1 MAIVRPFRGIRY
13 AATVGRDVSDL
24 IAPPYDVLDAADKA
38 SLLGKSPYNI
48 VAVDLPHV
56 PPKTLGP
63 DSAYASAAQTMKL
76 WLDRGVLVRDSRP
89 AFYPYEQSYTHEGKS
104 YARRGLVGLVKLT
117 PFGVDVIPH
126 ERTYPGP
133 IEDRLRLMQTT
144 TAQLS
149 AVFGLYRDPSNEI
162 TRLLFS
168 HTSMPDAVAT
178 LDGVTHKLWDVIDAA
193 VDQRVVDLFA
203 DKKIYIADGHH
214 RYTTALHYQRL
225 AEQEHGGPLPEDH
238 PANYAMFVLVGFD
251 DPGLIVLPTHRLI
264 GGVANWSADAF
275 VALASRHLDITPT
288 PYQTQHLPEV
298 AGMLGGFGAGVI
310 AMFDR
315 ATGRVWKLALR
326 DSAIMKQLEPNQS
339 DAWRSLDVAVLRRL
353 VIDELIVGKM
363 NAGNDAKLAYT
374 PDASQIAPKLRAES
388 LDVAFLLQ
396 STPVTALADLGD
408 HGEVMP
414 QKSTY
419 FYPKPATGLVINAL
433 GEER

>member
-1 MAIVRPFRGIRY
+1 MANVRPFRGIRY
-13 AATVGRDVSDL
+13 SAAAGRDVSDL
-24 IAPPYDVLDAADKA
+24 IAPPYDVLDDADK
-38 SLLGKSPYNI
+38 SRLLAKSPYNI

-63 DSAYASAAQTMKL
+63 DSAYASAAATMQL
-76 WLDRGVLVRDSRP
+76 WLDRGVLVRDARP
-89 AFYPYEQSYTHEGKS
+89 AFYPYEQSYAHNGKT
-104 YARRGLVGLVKLT
+104 YARRGLIGLVRLT

-144 TAQLS
+144 AAQLS
-149 AVFGLYRDPSNEI
+149 PVFGLFRDPSNEI
-162 TRLLFS
+162 TQLLFA
-168 HTSMPDAVAT
+168 HTSMPDAIAT
-178 LDGVTHKLWDVIDAA
+178 MDGVTHKLWDVIDAE

-225 AEQEHGGPLPEDH
+225 AEQQHGGPLPEDH

-251 DPGLIVLPTHRLI
+251 DPGLIVLPTHRLL
-264 GGVANWSADAF
+264 GGIAGWNAEAF
-275 VALASRHLDITPT
+275 VALASKYFEVTPT
-288 PYQTQHLPEV
+288 PYRAEHLPEV
-298 AGMLGGFGAGVI
+298 AGMLAGFGPGTM

-315 ATGRVWKLALR
+315 ASGRVWKLLLR
-326 DSAIMKQLEPNQS
+326 DHARMKSLEPAQS
-339 DAWRSLDVAVLRRL
+339 DAWRRLDVAVLRRL
-353 VIDELIVGKM
+353 VIDDLIIRQLNNGT
-363 NAGNDAKLAYT
+363 DPKLAYT
-374 PDASQIAPKLRAES
+374 PDASQVAKKLADES

-419 FYPKPATGLVINAL
+419 FYPKPATGLVLNAL
-433 GEER
+433 A